1 MFILQLGNYCKLW
14 WSSESSQISEPTIS
28 ASLLSGRKFIRHLE
42 AFLGSKFV
50 IGSDLIHSYQAE
62 GSTIDSFC
70 YSGLLACL
78 DMLLKLNGCSSFNYV
93 DYTLMSVLWEETLD
107 SWWLMKDLLEGL
119 EEECSN
125 KPRFESSSSSREF
138 NPTQSS
144 SLSSSLSDK
153 SFISR
158 LRLFAPLRLETP
170 VLYML
175 QTLKKFDIA
184 CLSLFWYL
192 TSPHFVPL
200 KNRK

>member
-1 MFILQLGNYCKLW
+1 M
-14 WSSESSQISEPTIS
+14 
-28 ASLLSGRKFIRHLE
+28 
-42 AFLGSKFV
+42 GSKFA
-50 IGSDLIHSYQAE
+50 IESDPIHSYQAE
-62 GSTIDSFC
+62 GSTIDSSC

-93 DYTLMSVLWEETLD
+93 DYTLKSVLWEETLD

-125 KPRFESSSSSREF
+125 KPQFESSLSSREF
-138 NPTQSS
+138 HPSSPSS

-192 TSPHFVPL
+192 TLPHFVSL
-200 KNRK
+200 KIENKI